1 MSYTN
6 QNATK
11 YQNGEKNGED
21 IKDINI
27 VSYAGVVTTNQI
39 SDYGIDVVN
48 NEGIKSAKLEVSS
61 NTKNVDIN
69 KTIINNNGDKIT
81 DVKILGTFPTK
92 QSINNNNI
100 DIAVGNLVISGIDS
114 NRAKI
119 YYSTN
124 ENADEN
130 LQDANNNWQEE
141 IEDSKQVKKYLV
153 VINELAVLEEVD
165 IDYAITIPSDLE
177 YNESAEEGYTV
188 YYKESNISK
197 IRALI

>member
-1 MSYTN
+1 MG
-6 QNATK
+6 K
-11 YQNGEKNGED
+11 KNGED

-141 IEDSKQVKKYLV
+141 IEDSKQVK
-153 VINELAVLEEVD
+153 
-165 IDYAITIPSDLE
+165 
-177 YNESAEEGYTV
+177 
-188 YYKESNISK
+188 NI
-197 IRALI
+197 LL

>member
-1 MSYTN
+1 MG
-6 QNATK
+6 K
-11 YQNGEKNGED
+11 KNGED

-141 IEDSKQVKKYLV
+141 IEDSKQVKK
-153 VINELAVLEEVD
+153 
-165 IDYAITIPSDLE
+165 
-177 YNESAEEGYTV
+177 
-188 YYKESNISK
+188 ISCCNK
-197 IRALI
+197 